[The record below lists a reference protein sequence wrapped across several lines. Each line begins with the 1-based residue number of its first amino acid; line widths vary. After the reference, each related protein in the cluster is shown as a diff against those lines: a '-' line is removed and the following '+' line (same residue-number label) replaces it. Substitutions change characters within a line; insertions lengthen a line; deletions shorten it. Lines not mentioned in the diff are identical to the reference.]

1 MSDKSTDLSMVQG
14 RNKPSVKLSD
24 IRVVIK
30 GGGDIGSGI
39 SWRLHQCGFRVL
51 ITEMPKPLAVRR
63 KVAFCEAVY
72 DGRCQV
78 EGVECLLANNTEEVP
93 LIWAR
98 RKIPLV
104 VDPGFE
110 SKHMVQPDVVVDAT
124 LAKKNLGTR
133 LSDGPVVIG
142 VGPGFEVGMDVHFVV
157 ETNRGHDLGRLLL
170 KGSASP
176 NTGSPGPIMG
186 ITTARVLRAPKTGQ
200 WGSKAD
206 IGDMVKKGDL
216 VGSVSGAPVKAEIDG
231 VIRGLI
237 RPGAQVSE
245 GLKIGDIDPRGK
257 REYCF
262 TVSEKALAISGG
274 VLEGI
279 FRGLADRS

>member
-1 MSDKSTDLSMVQG
+1 MSGRSPEISMLQERV
-14 RNKPSVKLSD
+14 KPMVKLSD
-24 IRVVIK
+24 IRVAVK

-51 ITEMPKPLAVRR
+51 ITETPNPLAVRR

-72 DGRCQV
+72 DGRSQV
-78 EGVECLLANNTEEVP
+78 EGLECLLVKNPKEISR
-93 LIWAR
+93 IWAQG
-98 RKIPLV
+98 KIPLL

-110 SKHMVQPDVVVDAT
+110 SKRAAQPDVVVDAT
-124 LAKKNLGTR
+124 LAKKNLGTA
-133 LSDGPVVIG
+133 LSDAPVVIG
-142 VGPGFEVGMDVHFVV
+142 IGPGFEVGVDVHFVV

-170 KGSASP
+170 RGTASP
-176 NTGSPGPIMG
+176 NTGIPGPVMG
-186 ITTARVLRAPKTGQ
+186 ITTARVLRAPQAGQ
-200 WGSKAD
+200 WKNVLD
-206 IGDMVKKGDL
+206 IGDMVRKGDA
-216 VGSVSGAPVKAEIDG
+216 VGSVSGTVVNAQIDG

-237 RPGAQVSE
+237 RTGVHVQE

-279 FRGLADRS
+279 FRGVAG

>member
-1 MSDKSTDLSMVQG
+1 MV
-14 RNKPSVKLSD
+14 NLSD
-24 IRVVIK
+24 TRVAVK

-39 SWRLHQCGFRVL
+39 AWRLHQCGFRVL
-51 ITEMPKPLAVRR
+51 ITETSNPLAVRR

-72 DGRCQV
+72 DGRSQV
-78 EGVECLLANNTEEVP
+78 EGVECLLVKNTQE
-93 LIWAR
+93 LSRIWEQG
-98 RKIPLV
+98 KIPLL

-110 SKHMVQPDVVVDAT
+110 SKRAAQPEVVVDAT
-124 LAKKNLGTR
+124 LAKKNLGTA

-142 VGPGFEVGMDVHFVV
+142 VGPGFEVGVDVHFVV

-170 KGSASP
+170 RGTASP
-176 NTGSPGPIMG
+176 NTGIPGPVMG
-186 ITTARVLRAPKTGQ
+186 ITTARVLRAPQTGH
-200 WGSKAD
+200 WENVLD
-206 IGDMVKKGDL
+206 IGDIVRKGDT
-216 VGSVSGAPVKAEIDG
+216 VGSVSGAVVKAQIDG

-237 RPGAQVSE
+237 RPGVQVPE

-279 FRGLADRS
+279 FRGLAG

>member
-1 MSDKSTDLSMVQG
+1 MTQE
-14 RNKPSVKLSD
+14 RFKPMVKLSD
-24 IRVVIK
+24 IRVAIK

-39 SWRLHQCGFRVL
+39 AWRLHQCGFKVL
-51 ITEMPKPLAVRR
+51 ITETPSPLAVRR

-72 DGRCQV
+72 DGRSQV
-78 EGVECLLANNTEEVP
+78 EGVECLLVKEREAFSRV
-93 LIWAR
+93 WAEG
-98 RKIPLV
+98 KIPLL

-110 SKHMVQPDVVVDAT
+110 STRAAQPEVVVDAT
-124 LAKKNLGTR
+124 LAKKNLGTTLR
-133 LSDGPVVIG
+133 DGPLVIG
-142 VGPGFEVGMDVHFVV
+142 VGPGFRVGVDVHFVV

-170 KGSASP
+170 RGAASP
-176 NTGSPGPIMG
+176 NTGIPGPVMG
-186 ITTARVLRAPKTGQ
+186 ITTARVLRAPQTGQ
-200 WGSKAD
+200 WENVLV
-206 IGDMVKKGDL
+206 IGDMVKKGDT
-216 VGSVSGAPVKAEIDG
+216 VGSVSGAAVKAEIDG

-237 RPGAQVSE
+237 RPGVHTPA

-279 FRGLADRS
+279 FRGLAG

>member
-1 MSDKSTDLSMVQG
+1 MV
-14 RNKPSVKLSD
+14 NLSD
-24 IRVVIK
+24 IRVAVK

-39 SWRLHQCGFRVL
+39 AWRLHQCGFRVL
-51 ITEMPKPLAVRR
+51 ITEISNPLAVRR

-72 DGRCQV
+72 DGSSQV
-78 EGVECLLANNTEEVP
+78 EGVACLLVKSTQEISATWEQG
-93 LIWAR
+93 
-98 RKIPLV
+98 KIPLL

-110 SKHMVQPDVVVDAT
+110 STRAFRPEVVVDAT
-124 LAKKNLGTR
+124 LAKRNLGTS

-142 VGPGFEVGMDVHFVV
+142 VGPGFEAGVDVHFVV

-170 KGSASP
+170 KGTASP
-176 NTGSPGPIMG
+176 NTGIPGPVMG
-186 ITTARVLRAPKTGQ
+186 ITTARVLRAPQTGQ
-200 WGSKAD
+200 WVNGLD
-206 IGDMVKKGDL
+206 IGDMVRKGDA
-216 VGSVSGAPVKAEIDG
+216 VGSVSGAEVKAEIDG

-237 RPGAQVSE
+237 RPEVHVSE

-279 FRGLADRS
+279 FRGLAG